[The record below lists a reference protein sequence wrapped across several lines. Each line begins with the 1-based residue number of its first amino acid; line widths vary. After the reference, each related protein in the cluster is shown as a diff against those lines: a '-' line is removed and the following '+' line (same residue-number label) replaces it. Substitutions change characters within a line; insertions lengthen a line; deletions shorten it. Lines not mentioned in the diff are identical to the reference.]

1 MVILALVLVG
11 IFCLWPRPISH
22 TPSSRVLV
30 TSAHLKAIDGYKLV
44 HTDEEND
51 YVVFYKLSYDASTLP
66 TNAHVRAV
74 LTETTFTAL
83 LVTTPDTPILPG
95 TVVTYNEEPVGF
107 VTSGSTQNLLC
118 HYY

>member
-1 MVILALVLVG
+1 MPLAQTHL
-11 IFCLWPRPISH
+11 SY
-22 TPSSRVLV
+22 SLV

-51 YVVFYKLSYDASTLP
+51 YAVFYKLSYDASTLP
-66 TNAHVRAV
+66 TNAHVEAV

>member
-1 MVILALVLVG
+1 MPLAQTHL
-11 IFCLWPRPISH
+11 SY
-22 TPSSRVLV
+22 SLV

-51 YVVFYKLSYDASTLP
+51 YAVFYKLSYDASTLP
-66 TNAHVRAV
+66 TNAHVRAGEYEAV
-74 LTETTFTAL
+74 LTETTSTTFTAL
-83 LVTTPDTPILPG
+83 LVTTPDTPILSG

>member
-1 MVILALVLVG
+1 MMPVLYP
-11 IFCLWPRPISH
+11 L
-22 TPSSRVLV
+22 
-30 TSAHLKAIDGYKLV
+30 
-44 HTDEEND
+44 
-51 YVVFYKLSYDASTLP
+51 TLMSGLGEYE
-66 TNAHVRAV
+66 AV